1 MSNLPHIL
9 ADSEDV
15 PVKLII
21 FLIVLVWWGIS
32 ALAKMI
38 KGSSA
43 AQKERLRQVREAIER
58 SQQTGRSQ
66 QTARQQPQQ
75 YAPAKRPP
83 VQLAPGVA
91 RRVPPLVRPKQRRA
105 SARVPVPTGPRP
117 ATNYNAMAQA
127 KPRPAQAPPPLP
139 AQAPAQVQ
147 TKFAAQSAPSAP
159 ISTSR
164 RPATVG
170 ALAINKW
177 LKPATLRQQFI
188 LTELFQPPLALRERK
203 D

>member
-1 MSNLPHIL
+1 MQHFLLIL

-21 FLIVLVWWGIS
+21 FLIALVWWGIS

-38 KGSSA
+38 KGGSA

-58 SQQTGRSQ
+58 SQGA
-66 QTARQQPQQ
+66 ARQQPQQ

-91 RRVPPLVRPKQRRA
+91 RRVPPPVRPKQRRA
-105 SARVPVPTGPRP
+105 PARVPVPTARRP

-139 AQAPAQVQ
+139 APAQAQ
-147 TKFAAQSAPSAP
+147 TPTKFAPQSAPPAP

-164 RPATVG
+164 RAATVG

-188 LTELFQPPLALRERK
+188 LTELFQPPLALRENK
-203 D
+203 Y

>member
-1 MSNLPHIL
+1 MLPILPHIL

-21 FLIVLVWWGIS
+21 FLIALVWWGIS

-38 KGSSA
+38 KGGSA

-58 SQQTGRSQ
+58 SQKSG
-66 QTARQQPQQ
+66 RQQVPQQ

-91 RRVPPLVRPKQRRA
+91 RRVPPPVRPMQRRA
-105 SARVPVPTGPRP
+105 PARVPVPAGRRP

-139 AQAPAQVQ
+139 APAQAQAQ

-164 RPATVG
+164 RAAT
-170 ALAINKW
+170 
-177 LKPATLRQQFI
+177 
-188 LTELFQPPLALRERK
+188 
-203 D
+203 